1 MPAHGSLGTLFYD
14 AERPPVA
21 DAELA
26 WYAARLPRKAG
37 NVLDV
42 LCGSGRLLVPLLQ
55 AGYSMHGVDPS
66 AAMLESCAARLKA
79 EGAHATLIRQEPDAL
94 NLPFRYAAAFIAD
107 GAFQQLVDPVA
118 ARTAL
123 SRMRAHLVKPGV
135 LLLDL
140 FVPSSGAQRL
150 GAALVEVRTTRL
162 ADGTRIALRSET
174 TTYSEERIARTRS
187 RYVHRRGTARLA
199 EETESTS
206 YTWYPPD
213 EVAALVSEAG
223 FNDVH
228 IGPPSRTVADAE
240 TYSIV
245 ARL

>member
-1 MPAHGSLGTLFYD
+1 MPAHGSLGALFYD

-26 WYAARLPRKAG
+26 WYAARLPREEG

-55 AGYSMHGVDPS
+55 TGYSMHGVDPS
-66 AAMLESCAARLKA
+66 AAMLESCAARLNA
-79 EGAHATLIRQEPDAL
+79 TRARATLVRQEPDAL
-94 NLPFRYAAAFIAD
+94 NLPFRYAAAFIAG

-123 SRMRAHLVKPGV
+123 SRIRAHLVKPGV

-150 GAALVEVRTTRL
+150 GAALVEVRTARL

-174 TTYSEERIARTRS
+174 TDVLRRAHRAHAQPLRASARHGAARRGKPSRRRTRGIPPTRS
-187 RYVHRRGTARLA
+187 RR
-199 EETESTS
+199 S
-206 YTWYPPD
+206 
-213 EVAALVSEAG
+213 
-223 FNDVH
+223 
-228 IGPPSRTVADAE
+228 
-240 TYSIV
+240 
-245 ARL
+245 

>member
-1 MPAHGSLGTLFYD
+1 MSVQGTLGTLFHD
-14 AERPPVA
+14 AQRPPVA
-21 DAELA
+21 DVELE
-26 WYAARLPRKAG
+26 WYAARLPRDGG

-42 LCGSGRLLVPLLQ
+42 LCGSGRLLVPLLR
-55 AGYSMHGVDPS
+55 AGYAMHGVDPS
-66 AAMLESCAARLKA
+66 AAMLESCAARVKA
-79 EGAHATLIRQEPDAL
+79 AHGSATLVRQEPDAL
-94 NLPFRYAAAFIAD
+94 NLPFRYAAAFMAG
-107 GAFQQLVDPVA
+107 GAFQRLVDPVA

-123 SRMRAHLVKPGV
+123 SRIRAHLVKPGV

-140 FVPSSGAQRL
+140 YVPSAGAQRL

-174 TTYSEERIARTRS
+174 TTYSEERIARTRN

-206 YTWYPPD
+206 YTWYPSD
-213 EVAALVSEAG
+213 EAAALVSDAG
-223 FNDVH
+223 FNDVQ
-228 IGPPSRTVADAE
+228 IGPPARTVADAE